1 MSEDVFGEMVQFL
14 QSIGPNILPQ
24 HLENVIIQANNVWLR
39 LENSSNTKLWPSTWL
54 GHLVRVTC

>member
-24 HLENVIIQANNVWLR
+24 HLENVIIQANYYKIKIDIEIFFNLDTRVLLLR
-39 LENSSNTKLWPSTWL
+39 S
-54 GHLVRVTC
+54 V

>member
-24 HLENVIIQANNVWLR
+24 HLENVIIQANYYKIKIDIEIFFNLGTHVLLLR
-39 LENSSNTKLWPSTWL
+39 S
-54 GHLVRVTC
+54 V